1 MLLADV
7 ILLRGALFQPR
18 AVAASSQGDVMAQ
31 PGAALQLS
39 SGGCC
44 QGSQELPFTGSTYMW
59 FLSLD

>member
-7 ILLRGALFQPR
+7 VLLRGALLQPR
-18 AVAASSQGDVMAQ
+18 AVAASSQGYVKAQ

-44 QGSQELPFTGSTYMW
+44 QGSLELPFTGSTYVC
-59 FLSLD
+59 FLNQD